1 VPRFFTLLQAETLLP
16 QLERLLR
23 GVIDQKRA
31 YEQAEGEITSMSQRI
46 TLTGGM
52 LVSREQM
59 ARTRKKKDAAVRGL
73 AAAVEK
79 IQDLGCQIKDADTGL
94 IDFPTLYRGQEVYLC
109 WKLGEP
115 SIEFWHR
122 VEDGFRGRQR
132 IDSEFLANHKGDPPV

>member
-1 VPRFFTLLQAETLLP
+1 
-16 QLERLLR
+16 
-23 GVIDQKRA
+23 
-31 YEQAEGEITSMSQRI
+31 MSQRI

>member
-16 QLERLLR
+16 QLEPLLR
-23 GVIDQKRA
+23 GVIDQKKA
-31 YEQAEGEITSMSQRI
+31 YEQAEGEITGMSQRI
-46 TLTGGM
+46 ALTGGM

-132 IDSEFLANHKGDPPV
+132 IDREFLANHKGDPPV

>member
-1 VPRFFTLLQAETLLP
+1 MPRFFTLLQAETLLP

>member
-1 VPRFFTLLQAETLLP
+1 MPRFFTLLQAETLLP
-16 QLERLLR
+16 QLEPLLR
-23 GVIDQKRA
+23 GVIDQKKA
-31 YEQAEGEITSMSQRI
+31 YEQAEGEITGMSQRI
-46 TLTGGM
+46 ALTGGM

-94 IDFPTLYRGQEVYLC
+94 IDFPTLYRGEEVYLC